1 MNCAYYI
8 GDRSWSCEFNRGRY
22 PVKKHLVKKQ
32 LVIGALMLG
41 SASANALLIDS
52 FEAPGGAPLQTAIAN
67 EVTTSD
73 TDLDYNCGA
82 SCIGGYRDSGAEF
95 ISNDF
100 AASGVKVEA
109 GGGFLSY
116 SAESGVNGQGF
127 VRWDGFAG
135 AGLDDGIGLSG
146 YDFLANGTA
155 FAFSVTGVDLGFTA
169 ELTVT
174 DAIGGSYT
182 LEIVSTAEIPP
193 DPGPISVVRSFDI
206 WSGNGV
212 DMTRVSS
219 ITLDLATSNSVNVD
233 LTIDNFDT
241 VPIPGTLALLGL
253 GLFAVGGVSRRRA
266 A

>member
-1 MNCAYYI
+1 M
-8 GDRSWSCEFNRGRY
+8 
-22 PVKKHLVKKQ
+22 KKHLVKKQ

-52 FEAPGGAPLQTAIAN
+52 FEVPGTAPYQKVTA
-67 EVTTSD
+67 D
-73 TDLDYNCGA
+73 TITPSIEWADYNCGA
-82 SCIGGYRDSGAEF
+82 SCIGGYRDIGAEF

-155 FAFSVTGVDLGFTA
+155 FVFSVVGVDLGFTA
-169 ELTVT
+169 ELTVV
-174 DAIGGSYT
+174 DALGNSYT
-182 LEIVSTAEIPP
+182 LEIVSAAEIPP
-193 DPGPISVVRSFDI
+193 DPSPLLVTRSFDI

-219 ITLDLATSNSVNVD
+219 LTLDLATSDNVNVD

-253 GLFAVGGVSRRRA
+253 GLFAAGGVSRRRA